1 MQAVAHTKYIRTS
14 PKKLREFARAAKG
27 LRATEAVDRLRLAGN
42 KAARLLAKSIQSAVA
57 NAKNGKNMDSA
68 SLVIG
73 SIQIGKGP
81 MLKRFQPV
89 SRGMAHQ
96 IKKRTAH
103 IKVILN
109 SKVKSLKSKLK
120 VN

>member
-1 MQAVAHTKYIRTS
+1 MQAVSHAKYIRTS
-14 PKKLREFARAAKG
+14 PKKLREFARAMKG
-27 LRATEAVDRLRLAGN
+27 LAATEAIDRLRLRGN
-42 KAARLLAKSIQSAVA
+42 KIALLLAKSIQSAVA

-68 SLVIG
+68 SLVIT

-89 SRGMAHQ
+89 SRGMAHE

-103 IKVILN
+103 IKVVLGE
-109 SKVKSLKSKLK
+109 KAQ
-120 VN
+120 

>member
-1 MQAVAHTKYIRTS
+1 MQVVANTKYVHTS
-14 PKKLREFARAAKG
+14 PKKLREFASAVKNLRAAD
-27 LRATEAVDRLRLAGN
+27 AVDCLRLQRN
-42 KAARLLAKSIQSAVA
+42 KAGLLLAKSIQSAIA
-57 NAKNGKNMDSA
+57 NAKGGKGIESA
-68 SLVIG
+68 SLVIE
-73 SIQIGKGP
+73 SVQIGKGP

-109 SKVKSLKSKLK
+109 ESSKHEIRNSK
-120 VN
+120 